1 MVTGVRFAESS
12 SSSTSSS
19 ESLSHEPEDPT
30 AIGSDEDYTESSI
43 LCSMVDEGALHKLTK
58 EDLLLLW
65 QAAEAEWIAKVRALR
80 KQRDILHLRY
90 QHAKSSSL
98 TPSAHGR
105 NKY

>member
-1 MVTGVRFAESS
+1 MMTGVRFAESS
-12 SSSTSSS
+12 ESSASSS
-19 ESLSHEPEDPT
+19 ESLSHEDPT
-30 AIGSDEDYTESSI
+30 AIGSDEDCTESSI

-65 QAAEAEWIAKVRALR
+65 QAAEVEWLAKVRALR

-90 QHAKSSSL
+90 QHAKSSSSTL
-98 TPSAHGR
+98 TAHSR